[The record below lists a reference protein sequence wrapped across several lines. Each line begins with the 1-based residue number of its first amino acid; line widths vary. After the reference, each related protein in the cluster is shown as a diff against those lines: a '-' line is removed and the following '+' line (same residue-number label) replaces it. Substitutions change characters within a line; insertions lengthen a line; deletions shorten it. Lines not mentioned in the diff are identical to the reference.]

1 MVKDMALKVERAEM
15 QGGVGLEEDV
25 SWKKLHTQLEN
36 QSKPSKLQ
44 VMIAWAKA
52 RMEETRG
59 RKVLLNRVART
70 ARRITMMPMTVDEC
84 GKVVPPEVLSKASE
98 KNLRS
103 DPDDSFASFTIC
115 HAIQRGDCG
124 ERGYLF
130 LKFSPIEPK
139 SVFRRGVRTFVF
151 HP

>member
-59 RKVLLNRVART
+59 RKVLLNKVART
-70 ARRITMMPMTVDEC
+70 ARRITMMPLTVDEC
-84 GKVVPPEVLSKASE
+84 GKVVPHEVLSKASE

-103 DPDDSFASFTIC
+103 DPDDSLSSFLIC
-115 HAIQRGDCG
+115 CAIQRGESEGIC
-124 ERGYLF
+124 
-130 LKFSPIEPK
+130 FS
-139 SVFRRGVRTFVF
+139 S
-151 HP
+151 